1 MLHCI
6 SPGSSVGE
14 AAFLPRFL
22 KRFFTLCFLGR
33 FCNQL
38 VDDEVSKSNTTGLSL
53 AYIDNEAPRRQRHPH
68 R

>member
-6 SPGSSVGE
+6 SPGSSVVE
-14 AAFLPRFL
+14 ATFLHRFL

-38 VDDEVSKSNTTGLSL
+38 VDDEVSKGNATGRSL
-53 AYIDNEAPRRQRHPH
+53 ADIDSETT
-68 R
+68 